1 MKDSRK
7 VQQIEKQYVSDDCV
21 QVMFPYKDTFAIFNA
36 KEIVYLDDCRKN
48 TLINKYLDDS
58 RIEQFPYSNIPIHY
72 SKVEKDNIIFANQLL
87 DFEKVYISYDDG
99 IINENFVIK
108 DKDKALLISEELT
121 KVNKKKVVIQ
131 ESSLVDIFINTDS
144 EISTRFQKD
153 LNLDINSGVW
163 QYIKSSIES
172 YYHMND
178 EIRKEQASCC
188 NGSIVSI
195 GGVAFIAEDDMKIK
209 YVKISRCVSYKML
222 DGFYYIVD
230 IADVP
235 IKKYNL
241 DEIKDLPSKSLK
253 DPKISLKLNPNIK
266 SENVSYAK
274 RMSKFLRKTR

>member
-1 MKDSRK
+1 MKDLRK

-21 QVMFPYKDTFAIFNA
+21 QVMFPYKDTFAIFDA
-36 KEIVYLDDCRKN
+36 KEIIYLDNCRKN

-58 RIEQFPYSNIPIHY
+58 KIEQFPYSNIPIHY
-72 SKVEKDNIIFANQLL
+72 SKVEKDNIIFTNQLL

-178 EIRKEQASCC
+178 EIRKEQISCC
-188 NGSIVSI
+188 NELIVSI
-195 GGVAFIAEDDMKIK
+195 DGIAFIAEDDMKIK
-209 YVKISRCVSYKML
+209 YVKIRCYGSYKML
-222 DGFYYIVD
+222 YGSYYVVD

-241 DEIKDLPSKSLK
+241 DEIKGLPSKSLK
-253 DPKISLKLNPNIK
+253 DPKISLRLNPNIK
-266 SENVSYAK
+266 SEDVSHAK
-274 RMSKFLRKTR
+274 RMTKFLRKTR

>member
-21 QVMFPYKDTFAIFNA
+21 QVMFPYKDTFAIFDA
-36 KEIVYLDDCRKN
+36 KEIIYLDNCRKN

-72 SKVEKDNIIFANQLL
+72 SKVEKDNIIFTNQLL

-178 EIRKEQASCC
+178 KIRKEQISCC
-188 NGSIVSI
+188 NGLIISI
-195 GGVAFIAEDDMKIK
+195 GGIAFIVEDDMKIK
-209 YVKISRCVSYKML
+209 YVKIRCYGSYKML
-222 DGFYYIVD
+222 YGSYYVVD

-253 DPKISLKLNPNIK
+253 DPKISLRLNPNIK
-266 SENVSYAK
+266 SEDVSHAK
-274 RMSKFLRKTR
+274 RMTKFLRKNR

>member
-1 MKDSRK
+1 MKDLRK

-21 QVMFPYKDTFAIFNA
+21 QVMFPYKDTFAIFDA
-36 KEIVYLDDCRKN
+36 KEIIYLDNCRKN

-72 SKVEKDNIIFANQLL
+72 SKVEKDNIIFTNQLL

-178 EIRKEQASCC
+178 KIIKEQISCC
-188 NGSIVSI
+188 NGLIISI
-195 GGVAFIAEDDMKIK
+195 GGIAFIVEDDMKIK
-209 YVKISRCVSYKML
+209 YVKIRCYGSYKML
-222 DGFYYIVD
+222 YGRYYVFD

-235 IKKYNL
+235 IKKYN
-241 DEIKDLPSKSLK
+241 I
-253 DPKISLKLNPNIK
+253 
-266 SENVSYAK
+266 Y
-274 RMSKFLRKTR
+274 